1 MIQDVLQKVSR
12 DIETTFDNVNTW
24 FEISIDLLDY
34 TPSNNGW
41 TIRQILEHISL
52 TNHYLLILI
61 RKGAQKAIE
70 KSKINSYQDLVTNY
84 DLDWGGLEAISVH
97 KSFAWSRPEHMEPT
111 GKISL
116 QQIKIK
122 LQSQLEDCLSIL
134 NQMPNGEGVLYKTMM
149 TVNSLGKIDVY
160 HYIYFLVQHAKRHL
174 SQMEKIKIEFQKSE
188 R

>member
-61 RKGAQKAIE
+61 RKGAQKAI
-70 KSKINSYQDLVTNY
+70 
-84 DLDWGGLEAISVH
+84 
-97 KSFAWSRPEHMEPT
+97 
-111 GKISL
+111 
-116 QQIKIK
+116 
-122 LQSQLEDCLSIL
+122 
-134 NQMPNGEGVLYKTMM
+134 
-149 TVNSLGKIDVY
+149 
-160 HYIYFLVQHAKRHL
+160 
-174 SQMEKIKIEFQKSE
+174 
-188 R
+188 